1 MRRGGVPSN
10 SLRMYKG
17 IRQKKS
23 GKWVAEFCIPPESR
37 IKGSKPRE
45 WLGTFATL
53 EEAVEAY
60 NQKSISVCG
69 TPAYSLD
76 HYASVLRT
84 PCTLPSNQ
92 FLLSPPPANQQTSS
106 CTTHQMHMGSY
117 SNSQLWQTSPVL
129 AADIILERREV
140 PPTEKLFSVP
150 IDWLM
155 SSYVPP
161 DIHQLSAG
169 VNSTDNHQLSTGL
182 NGASFQGEKS
192 QAPTWA
198 RTEAS
203 TFRVDGGGM
212 SVLEEPGT
220 DPISLTA
227 ENKDSSEEIRIQ
239 DTYDVQNGETPWV
252 DGETGEALKTY
263 RKSWK
268 PKENQVS
275 IPSGKEGP
283 AEKLTTRDAE
293 LDLSTLW
300 MMVEDEDWGSYE
312 LRRLCQSKTGSDIPS
327 AATATNGSSS
337 NMVPG
342 ISLGISAGKDEQVN
356 ASNPTEERLPMQMPD
371 ETATKE
377 LRDILP
383 GNDNQMEGTTDP
395 LLDFALDDVLCDF
408 KLESLF
414 EHNHSFDDLYLTDF
428 DLPAFEDM

>member
-1 MRRGGVPSN
+1 MRRGGGLSN
-10 SLRMYKG
+10 SLCKYKG

-60 NQKSISVCG
+60 NQKSILVCG

-76 HYASVLRT
+76 HYGSVLRT

-92 FLLSPPPANQQTSS
+92 FLFSPPPANQQTSS
-106 CTTHQMHMGSY
+106 CTSHQMHMGSY

-129 AADIILERREV
+129 AADVILERREV

-161 DIHQLSAG
+161 DIHQLSTG
-169 VNSTDNHQLSTGL
+169 VNSTGVHEEKCQAPTWERTEAFSVPVDWLMSSYVPPDNHQLSTGL
-182 NGASFQGEKS
+182 NGTSFQGEKF

-220 DPISLTA
+220 DPISLTAENKDSSEEIRIQGTYDIQSGETPWVDGETDEDLISLTA

-283 AEKLTTRDAE
+283 AEKLTTREAEHE

-312 LRRLCQSKTGSDIPS
+312 LRRLCQSKTDSDIPT

-337 NMVPG
+337 KMVPL
-342 ISLGISAGKDEQVN
+342 SLTFS
-356 ASNPTEERLPMQMPD
+356 
-371 ETATKE
+371 ET
-377 LRDILP
+377 
-383 GNDNQMEGTTDP
+383 
-395 LLDFALDDVLCDF
+395 
-408 KLESLF
+408 
-414 EHNHSFDDLYLTDF
+414 
-428 DLPAFEDM
+428 